1 MPLKIED
8 IPRLRFAFLPTPL
21 MKAERLSKELG
32 GPTIW
37 IKRDDLTGLAFGGNK
52 IRKLEFLMADALAQG
67 ATHVLT
73 IGGAQSNHA
82 MQTATVARRVGLEP
96 VLVLGK
102 PRRPGNEGNLLLD
115 RILGAEVRFPVAYD
129 SEGLHKA
136 MLAEAEKLRA
146 QGHKPYCI
154 PLGGSSALGLMGY
167 VLAVK
172 ELMEQARLLGIKI
185 DRVFAAFGSGGT
197 HAGLVVGK
205 KLYALDFEVV
215 AVDVGAVKEGAALI
229 AEIANEG
236 AKMLGVAPLTAND
249 VTVMNEF
256 LGKGYAIPTPEG
268 IAAIKQVARA
278 EGIFLDP
285 VYTSKAMA
293 GLIAAVRAGQIGK
306 DENIVFIHTG
316 GGPGLFVFPECF
328 A

>member
-1 MPLKIED
+1 
-8 IPRLRFAFLPTPL
+8 
-21 MKAERLSKELG
+21 MKAERLSRELG

-37 IKRDDLTGLAFGGNK
+37 IKRDDLAGLAFGGNK
-52 IRKLEFLMADALAQG
+52 IRKLEFLMADALARG

-82 MQTATVARRVGLEP
+82 MQTAAVARRLGLQP

-115 RILGAEVRFPVAYD
+115 AILGADVQFPVVYD
-129 SEGLHKA
+129 ADGLHKA

-172 ELMEQARLLGIKI
+172 EMAEQARALGIKI
-185 DRVFAAFGSGGT
+185 AGVYAAFGSGGT
-197 HAGLVVGK
+197 HAGLMIGK
-205 KLYALDFEVV
+205 KLCGLDFEVV
-215 AVDVGAVKEGAALI
+215 AVNVGAVRGDAAFI

-236 AKMLGVAPLTAND
+236 AALLGLAPLTAGD
-249 VTVMNEF
+249 VTVMNEY
-256 LGKGYAIPTPEG
+256 LGKGYAIPSPEG
-268 IAAIKQVARA
+268 IAAIKQVART

-293 GLIAAVRAGQIGK
+293 GLIASVRAGRIKK
-306 DENIVFIHTG
+306 DGNVVFIHTG
-316 GGPGLFVFPECF
+316 GGPALFVFPECF

>member
-1 MPLKIED
+1 LD
-8 IPRLRFAFLPTPL
+8 DFPRLRLAFLPTPL

-37 IKRDDLTGLAFGGNK
+37 LKRDDLTGLAFGGNK
-52 IRKLEFLMADALAQG
+52 IRKLEFLMADALAKG

-82 MQTATVARRVGLEP
+82 MQTAAVARRLGLTP
-96 VLVLGK
+96 ARVLGK

-115 RILGAEVRFPVAYD
+115 AILGAEVRFATAYAAG
-129 SEGLHKA
+129 GLQKA
-136 MLAEAEKLRA
+136 MLSEADALRA

-154 PLGGSSALGLMGY
+154 PLGGSNAMGLMGY
-167 VLAVK
+167 VTAAK
-172 ELMEQARLLGIKI
+172 EMAEQTRALGISI
-185 DRVFAAFGSGGT
+185 HRVFAAFGSGGT
-197 HAGLVVGK
+197 HAGLMLGK
-205 KLYALDFEVV
+205 KMLGLDFEVV
-215 AVDVGAVKEGAALI
+215 AVNVGAVRGDAEFIARIANDGAAL
-229 AEIANEG
+229 
-236 AKMLGVAPLTAND
+236 LGLAPVTAAD
-249 VTVMNEF
+249 VTVMNEYV
-256 LGKGYAIPTPEG
+256 GDGYAIPSPEG

-293 GLIAAVRAGQIGK
+293 GLIGSIRQSRIGR
-306 DENIVFIHTG
+306 DENVVFIHTG
-316 GGPGLFVFPECF
+316 GGPALFVFPECF